1 MENQGKRDWVKA
13 AVDQW
18 DRERRSRR
26 RRRHAAMSSCIA
38 VIASAILVGITQR
51 NQSSGTD
58 LLNQDISG
66 SVGTETSIERI
77 VLDRAQNRVFGVM
90 NGRELRSRRSMNR
103 LGQGVARLSSRL
115 ERKSQLSRVNGS

>member
-1 MENQGKRDWVKA
+1 
-13 AVDQW
+13 
-18 DRERRSRR
+18 
-26 RRRHAAMSSCIA
+26 MSSCIA

-66 SVGTETSIERI
+66 SVGTETSIEKI
-77 VLDRAQNRVFGVM
+77 VLDQAQNRVFGVM